1 MWGPIGCEWY
11 MLCTKHAWNTF
22 SGEMIQD
29 GKENSNPCAGRECS
43 HGGLFLCWV
52 TCSFESLKYRAL
64 LSCPFFVEG
73 ALGDMKVTM
82 KILRQ
87 SHYLKFCVRMKTHT
101 VSLLSLFRLTLII
114 MKVTWILNDFHIKRE
129 QYGQRSRNILFS
141 VQVGFW
147 QVPRFLSCLVN
158 HWYMGLTQS

>member
-1 MWGPIGCEWY
+1 
-11 MLCTKHAWNTF
+11 MLSTKHAWNTF

-29 GKENSNPCAGRECS
+29 GKEHSNPCAGRECS
-43 HGGLFLCWV
+43 HGRLFLCRV

-64 LSCPFFVEG
+64 LSCPLFVKG
-73 ALGDMKVTM
+73 ALCDMKVNM

-129 QYGQRSRNILFS
+129 QHGCYQRSRNIFFL

-147 QVPRFLSCLVN
+147 QAPRFLSCLVN
-158 HWYMGLTQS
+158 H